1 MHAYVNCFRYPG
13 LKPPM
18 VGGCDL
24 VGEVVEDRSGSL
36 APGDKVVFNGWGVG
50 TDHYGGY
57 AGMASLRHAC
67 KQRLE
72 WVNKFSFKKLRI
84 LSMLAF

>member
-1 MHAYVNCFRYPG
+1 
-13 LKPPM
+13 M

-57 AGMASLRHAC
+57 AGMASLRHVC
-67 KQRLE
+67 KRCLSLLS
-72 WVNKFSFKKLRI
+72 VKKI
-84 LSMLAF
+84 F

>member
-1 MHAYVNCFRYPG
+1 MSETPTCIEYSIEQCGECFRYPG

-57 AGMASLRHAC
+57 AGMASLRHVC
-67 KQRLE
+67 KRCL
-72 WVNKFSFKKLRI
+72 SLCKKI
-84 LSMLAF
+84 F